1 MTLAYTVITVAMYA
15 AWWHKPLNISCAV
28 RVPGK
33 AVKKAGTAYSKS
45 IWVQIFLHVMG
56 YQDESGTLKQEG
68 QVPTFWADCA
78 DDDENGKTADMIALA
93 VAMVFGAVHCA
104 AWSYSFP
111 SHMEQHMWRA
121 SAISIVAVPVAML
134 LTFALDK
141 LVDWLFD
148 TAQTVV
154 LATGCTV
161 CAIVYIAARL
171 MLLFLSFSTLRS
183 LPFAAYQTVLWTTF
197 IPHV

>member
-1 MTLAYTVITVAMYA
+1 MSIGVLRHIEHLPITSLEVMTLAYTVITVAMYA

-148 TAQTVV
+148 TADS
-154 LATGCTV
+154 C
-161 CAIVYIAARL
+161 
-171 MLLFLSFSTLRS
+171 LSHWLHS
-183 LPFAAYQTVLWTTF
+183 LCYRVHCSSSHAVIPFFQYA
-197 IPHV
+197 